1 MSIMIKISVGISL
14 ILIII
19 TYILNKKSY
28 DFEKQSQYECGIE
41 PFEENQISI
50 NNIKKKEIKETETR
64 EKFYIKFYII
74 GIIFLIFDLES
85 LLLYP
90 IIFSPALN
98 RDYPT
103 LISSEGIWGG
113 ISLLGEQIEISY
125 IIFIIFMSMLII
137 GLIYEYLKKVL
148 N

>member
-1 MSIMIKISVGISL
+1 MSLMIQISLGISAL
-14 ILIII
+14 LIIF
-19 TYILNKKSY
+19 TYLLNKKSY

-41 PFEENQISI
+41 PFEENQISL
-50 NNIKKKEIKETETR
+50 NNLNNKELKETETR

-98 RDYPT
+98 KDYPSI
-103 LISSEGIWGG
+103 LNRDIIDFSI
-113 ISLLGEQIEISY
+113 LGESFNISY
-125 IIFIIFMSMLII
+125 FIFLIFMVMLIF
-137 GLIYEYLKKVL
+137 GLIYEYKKKVL